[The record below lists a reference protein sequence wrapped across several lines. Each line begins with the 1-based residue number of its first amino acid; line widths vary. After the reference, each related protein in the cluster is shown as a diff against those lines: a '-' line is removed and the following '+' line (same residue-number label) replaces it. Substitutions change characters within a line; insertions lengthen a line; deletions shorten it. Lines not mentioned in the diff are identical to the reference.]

1 MGTSMD
7 TDLTF
12 PTLDPS
18 KFPVV
23 VDRDSNKLILINDK
37 NCKRFEQIE
46 DDVAES
52 DEWKKLYEETMGKE
66 LLPANVYDWLKEN
79 TNEDKDDLLT
89 LSDIAT
95 YVHLATYHNIEL
107 KFLVEPTHFKWCQVA
122 SDQFTYKWFGATPEL
137 WYLSN

>member
-1 MGTSMD
+1 MS
-7 TDLTF
+7 F
-12 PTLDPS
+12 PNLDPTNY
-18 KFPVV
+18 PVIINT
-23 VDRDSNKLILINDK
+23 DQDKLILINDK

-52 DEWKKLYEETMGKE
+52 EEWKKLYEETMGKE
-66 LLPANVYDWLKEN
+66 LLPANLYDWLKEN
-79 TNEDKDDLLT
+79 TDEDKDDLLT

-95 YVHLATYHNIEL
+95 YVHLATYHNIRL
-107 KFLVEPTHFKWCQVA
+107 KFDVEPDHFKWAQVA